1 MRADDHLCRGI
12 VGSDLATNKIQ
23 STHRRLL
30 LSIETGQSAGQSR
43 MKTPLLLLIEFF
55 HEPQQKIYLT
65 RFGRFKRLIM
75 HKSPIDFAYGPGNL
89 VTAKMKLPSRKPSN
103 ITVSIFGF

>member
-12 VGSDLATNKIQ
+12 VGSDLAANEIQ

-30 LSIETGQSAGQSR
+30 LSIETGRSGQSAGQPT

-55 HEPQQKIYLT
+55 HEPQQK
-65 RFGRFKRLIM
+65 K
-75 HKSPIDFAYGPGNL
+75 N
-89 VTAKMKLPSRKPSN
+89 
-103 ITVSIFGF
+103 

>member
-12 VGSDLATNKIQ
+12 VGPDLATNEIQ

-30 LSIETGQSAGQSR
+30 LSIETGRSAGESR

-55 HEPQQKIYLT
+55 HEPLQK
-65 RFGRFKRLIM
+65 K
-75 HKSPIDFAYGPGNL
+75 KSEI
-89 VTAKMKLPSRKPSN
+89 R
-103 ITVSIFGF
+103 SIQKTDYA